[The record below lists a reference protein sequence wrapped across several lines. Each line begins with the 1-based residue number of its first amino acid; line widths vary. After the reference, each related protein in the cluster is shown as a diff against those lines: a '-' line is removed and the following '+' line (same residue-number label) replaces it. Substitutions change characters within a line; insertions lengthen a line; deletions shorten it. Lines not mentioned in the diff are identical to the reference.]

1 VGKNRG
7 YVRLQTFACVF
18 ELSNR
23 LWKLALPQQNKNLTE
38 RFADFDTSTAA
49 SKAIIL
55 RYTSKRMSQSVT
67 GTISALVVDDEQ
79 LAREELSFLLRDF
92 PEVEILQSATNG
104 LEAVKL
110 IERLEP
116 DLVFLD
122 VQMPGLDGL
131 GVIAKVRE
139 SGATLPH
146 FILTTAFDQYAVEAF
161 RLEALDYLLKPIEKE
176 RLSETVARAHRIIE
190 DKQQA
195 QDKAAEAAANVA
207 AAAPAKS
214 TVQRSKLLV
223 RSNNR
228 NLIVDAQDLIYATID
243 DGMITVVTALFEGQ
257 SNYRTIEELQSNL
270 DPNLFWR
277 VHRSFLVNINKIK
290 EVIPWFKS
298 SFQLKMDDKKQTEI
312 PVSRIQTR
320 RLRTLLKI

>member
-1 VGKNRG
+1 
-7 YVRLQTFACVF
+7 
-18 ELSNR
+18 
-23 LWKLALPQQNKNLTE
+23 
-38 RFADFDTSTAA
+38 
-49 SKAIIL
+49 
-55 RYTSKRMSQSVT
+55 MSQSVA
-67 GTISALVVDDEQ
+67 GTISALIVDDEQ

-92 PEVEILQSATNG
+92 PEIEILHSAANG

-110 IERLEP
+110 IEQLEP

-131 GVIAKVRE
+131 AVIGKVRE
-139 SGATLPH
+139 RGTPLPH
-146 FILTTAFDQYAVEAF
+146 FVLTTAFDQYAVEAF
-161 RLEALDYLLKPIEKE
+161 RLEALDYLLKPVEKD
-176 RLSETVARAHRIIE
+176 RLAESVARARRTIE

-195 QDKAAEAAANVA
+195 QEKAAEALAAKT
-207 AAAPAKS
+207 PA
-214 TVQRSKLLV
+214 QRTKLLV
-223 RSNNR
+223 KANNR
-228 NLIVDAQDLIYATID
+228 NLIVDAQDMIYATID
-243 DGMITVVTALFEGQ
+243 DGLITVVTAQFEGQ

-270 DPNLFWR
+270 DPHLFWR
-277 VHRSFLVNINKIK
+277 VHRSFLVNINKIR